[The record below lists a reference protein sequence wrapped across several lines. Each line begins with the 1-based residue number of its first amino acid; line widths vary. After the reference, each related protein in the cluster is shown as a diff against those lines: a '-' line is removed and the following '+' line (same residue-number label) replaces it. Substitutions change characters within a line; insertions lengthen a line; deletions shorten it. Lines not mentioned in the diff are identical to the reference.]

1 MSSTTKIGFG
11 GIPTDIDVRRLQ
23 EKFGVPKPGEFI
35 SYDLI
40 SECLG
45 NSRTE
50 SRFWVVTGAWRR
62 QLFRENN
69 LVTEAIRNEGFE
81 FLDSHKRV
89 KHSVVKYKKGLR
101 GVRRAADIAASTDRT
116 NLAPEEVRVCDHVSN
131 TGAQVRLWAAT
142 AAQQITYK
150 DPEKAPMP

>member
-1 MSSTTKIGFG
+1 MSVKFGFG

-23 EKFGVPKPGEFI
+23 EKFGVPQPGESI
-35 SYDLI
+35 SYALI
-40 SECLG
+40 SEVLG

-81 FLDSHKRV
+81 FLDAHRRV
-89 KHSVVKYKKGLR
+89 GHAVNRFKQGLR
-101 GVRRAADIAASTDRT
+101 RVGRASLVAASTDRS
-116 NLAPEEVRVCDHVSN
+116 NLAPEEARVCDHIQN
-131 TGAQVRLWAAT
+131 TGAQVRLTAAT
-142 AAQQITYK
+142 AARQLTYV
-150 DPEKAPMP
+150 DPVKVPLP